1 MRGDLKSNIEIITRL
16 FFDPTPTLLCFASAL
31 FLRYE
36 IIGLY
41 FSTCQ
46 ILFSF
51 LTAVLNSSFP

>member
-1 MRGDLKSNIEIITRL
+1 MFKVIYYHQVAPFDL
-16 FFDPTPTLLCFASAL
+16 TPTLLCFVSTL
-31 FLRYE
+31 FLRCE
-36 IIGLY
+36 IVGLY